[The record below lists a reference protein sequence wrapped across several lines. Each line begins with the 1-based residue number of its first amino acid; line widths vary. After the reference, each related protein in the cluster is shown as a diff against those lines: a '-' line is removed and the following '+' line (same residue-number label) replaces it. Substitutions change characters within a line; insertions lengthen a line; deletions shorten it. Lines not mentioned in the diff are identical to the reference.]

1 MTKQTKDH
9 RPTAWYSEISTRERN
24 TFSVCIGGWMLD
36 AMDVQIFSFLIFW
49 RS

>member
-1 MTKQTKDH
+1 MSEEEDH
-9 RPTAWYSEISTRERN
+9 HPTAWYPEMSTQERN
-24 TFSVCIGGWMLD
+24 TFWVCIGGWMLD